1 MRKFALIIAML
12 VAFIPAHAVL
22 KEQDLEKTLGILRQE
37 LTNTHDDNEKSSEV
51 MKKRNQE
58 ILERVFNTFRQSNQ
72 NALMLYSQKDGYVF
86 DQAYACHEATE
97 QFQKFK
103 SNTLPFRNY
112 MNYFTTEIARYD
124 SLINSLKNMRTSQL
138 SEQAKIDRN
147 VCMTYAVNLRNG
159 LMDDKREM
167 QEYLDI
173 YNRTENRLK
182 TLNDYASKRYNE
194 IQNDIFRNGGDNY
207 FSILG
212 KLKAYFSFTMESVR
226 DKYRPSGPFKSQWDS
241 RYILFLF
248 TFLTIYGLGA
258 FLLNAVAIRYLMPKR
273 FRSEK
278 FLKKRTCIIIAT
290 SAVTLAVILMILRM
304 VVNQN
309 FLIMASKLLVQYVWM
324 LSVILISLLL
334 RVDGNQIKSA
344 TRIYA
349 PLMFVGFIVIAF
361 RIVLIP
367 NYLVNLIFP
376 PLLLFSALWQW
387 NVIRRHGKRIPR
399 SDVFYTYITLAIF
412 VVSVVC
418 SWYGYTL
425 LSVQLLIWW
434 IMQLTCILTINCIVS
449 WMHDYSE
456 RHHIYDRPI
465 NETWLFRFVYRVVLP
480 CLGIASVWISI
491 YWAADVFN
499 LSDLTMRVLST
510 NFIDHKYLKVSI
522 LSLLIVIALY
532 FLFGYINRV
541 SKDILRLYLSK
552 GDKKLAASRNM
563 MGKNVIQ
570 VLVWGIWLLICLS
583 ILHVDN
589 TWLVVVS
596 GGLSTGI
603 GFAMKDIIENIYY
616 GISLMTGRVKIGDW
630 IEIDGTK
637 GKVNSISYT
646 STLVE
651 SIDGTIIAFTNSQL
665 FTKNYRNLTKNH
677 GYVLS
682 LIPFGVAYGSK
693 MKDVMALVENS
704 ITEMKHPF
712 VDKKKPVKV
721 VFTEFGDSSI
731 NFKLLCWVDAV
742 KQIYAVSD
750 IMEKIYDVLGEQ
762 GIEIPFPQRDVYIKH
777 LPENLPAASK

>member
-1 MRKFALIIAML
+1 M
-12 VAFIPAHAVL
+12 V
-22 KEQDLEKTLGILRQE
+22 
-37 LTNTHDDNEKSSEV
+37 
-51 MKKRNQE
+51 
-58 ILERVFNTFRQSNQ
+58 
-72 NALMLYSQKDGYVF
+72 
-86 DQAYACHEATE
+86 
-97 QFQKFK
+97 
-103 SNTLPFRNY
+103 
-112 MNYFTTEIARYD
+112 
-124 SLINSLKNMRTSQL
+124 
-138 SEQAKIDRN
+138 
-147 VCMTYAVNLRNG
+147 
-159 LMDDKREM
+159 
-167 QEYLDI
+167 
-173 YNRTENRLK
+173 
-182 TLNDYASKRYNE
+182 
-194 IQNDIFRNGGDNY
+194 
-207 FSILG
+207 
-212 KLKAYFSFTMESVR
+212 
-226 DKYRPSGPFKSQWDS
+226 
-241 RYILFLF
+241 
-248 TFLTIYGLGA
+248 LTIYGLGA

-290 SAVTLAVILMILRM
+290 SPVTLAVILMILRM

-456 RHHIYDRPI
+456 RHHIYERPI

-510 NFIDHKYLKVSI
+510 NFIDHKFLKVSI

-532 FLFGYINRV
+532 FLFGYINRI
-541 SKDILRLYLSK
+541 SKDILKLYLSK

-693 MKDVMALVENS
+693 MKDVMALVEQS
-704 ITEMKHPF
+704 ITDMKHPF